1 MNGFSPGRYAVSAG
15 AAAALLVGCGGSQP
29 AISAPGA
36 MLQTPAIGDTS
47 DAHRKT
53 FNYTGGK
60 QSFTVPE
67 GVHSLTV
74 DARGAAGASGC
85 IRSSKVGRGGRVYAL
100 IPVTPHQRL
109 VVYVGGNDYYLSEY
123 AGGFNGGARPN
134 GGGASDVR
142 TGPGELRD
150 RIIVAGGGGGQGP
163 GESLSKYDQ
172 FGCGGSG
179 GGLIGGNGTAGL
191 DYGGAGAGGSGGTQ
205 SAGGAGG
212 SGGKRSGYCKKP
224 GHPGRDGKRGVGGAG
239 AASNGA
245 GPGGGGGG
253 GYFGGGG
260 GGGGCPDDFNSNGGG
275 GGGGGSAYA
284 EPSAKQVHIWENW
297 KDATGYG
304 LVTLSW

>member
-1 MNGFSPGRYAVSAG
+1 MWAATTITYPNMPAVLTAARAPTAEVRRMCGTGR
-15 AAAALLVGCGGSQP
+15 
-29 AISAPGA
+29 
-36 MLQTPAIGDTS
+36 
-47 DAHRKT
+47 
-53 FNYTGGK
+53 
-60 QSFTVPE
+60 
-67 GVHSLTV
+67 
-74 DARGAAGASGC
+74 
-85 IRSSKVGRGGRVYAL
+85 
-100 IPVTPHQRL
+100 
-109 VVYVGGNDYYLSEY
+109 
-123 AGGFNGGARPN
+123 
-134 GGGASDVR
+134 
-142 TGPGELRD
+142 ELRD

-179 GGLIGGNGTAGL
+179 GGHTAVMAPR
-191 DYGGAGAGGSGGTQ
+191 DSTMEAQVPVAPAAPKVQAAPAEVAANARDTAKSPVIRAATANVA
-205 SAGGAGG
+205 SAG
-212 SGGKRSGYCKKP
+212 
-224 GHPGRDGKRGVGGAG
+224 RGLL
-239 AASNGA
+239 SNGA